1 MRRTESIGTQDR
13 HRGVGRLVLLAAALA
28 LTAAPAQA
36 QWAAA
41 LGYRALNGAESD
53 TANYDRRGYEARLMF
68 DRALT
73 PAFAWRAELTYTQM
87 QFDRDEG
94 DGPFQV
100 AENGVELAFAGRAEF
115 VDGAFTGI
123 YGYVGPIASYR
134 AVCGVSGS
142 VAPTGRVACDGNET
156 YRTGY
161 QLGGGFRWPY
171 SPNRDIIFELRYV
184 GNVTAAAGR
193 SLLAVSVGLRAR

>member
-1 MRRTESIGTQDR
+1 MLRT
-13 HRGVGRLVLLAAALA
+13 RLTFVAAALA
-28 LTAAPAQA
+28 LAAVPAQA

-41 LGYRALNGAESD
+41 LGYRALNGSESD
-53 TANYDRRGYEARLMF
+53 SANYDRRGYEARLMYDYAF
-68 DRALT
+68 T
-73 PAFAWRAELTYTQM
+73 PALAWRGELTYTQM

-94 DGPFQV
+94 NGPFQV
-100 AENGVELAFAGRAEF
+100 SENGVELALAGRAEF

-142 VAPTGRVACDGNET
+142 VAPTGRVACDGGDV

-171 SPNRDIIFELRYV
+171 SPHRDIIFELRYV

>member
-1 MRRTESIGTQDR
+1 MLRTKLTFI
-13 HRGVGRLVLLAAALA
+13 AAALA
-28 LTAAPAQA
+28 LSAAPAQA

-41 LGYRALNGAESD
+41 LGYRALNGTESD
-53 TANYDRRGYEARLMF
+53 TANYDRRGYEARLIY
-68 DRALT
+68 DYAINPSL
-73 PAFAWRAELTYTQM
+73 AWRGELTYTQM

-94 DGPFQV
+94 NGPFQV
-100 AENGVELAFAGRAEF
+100 SENGVELALAGRAEF
-115 VDGAFTGI
+115 ADGAFTGI

-142 VAPTGRVACDGNET
+142 VAPTGRVACDGGDV

-161 QLGGGFRWPY
+161 QVGGGFRWPY
-171 SPNRDIIFELRYV
+171 SKNRDLIFELRYV

-193 SLLAVSVGLRAR
+193 SLLAVSVGLRGR

>member
-1 MRRTESIGTQDR
+1 MLRTKLTF
-13 HRGVGRLVLLAAALA
+13 VAAALA
-28 LTAAPAQA
+28 LAAVPAQA

-41 LGYRALNGAESD
+41 LGYRALNGTESD
-53 TANYDRRGYEARLMF
+53 TANYDRRGYEARVMY
-68 DRALT
+68 DYALT
-73 PAFAWRAELTYTQM
+73 PALAWRGELTYTQM

-94 DGPFQV
+94 NGPFQV
-100 AENGVELAFAGRAEF
+100 SENGLELALAGRAEF

-142 VAPTGRVACDGNET
+142 VAPTGRVACDGGDV

-193 SLLAVSVGLRAR
+193 SLLAVSVGLRGR